1 MYENNCQTYV
11 EQDDMNEKEWFD
23 KILNEIRR
31 DMIK

>member
-1 MYENNCQTYV
+1 MYENNWQTYV